1 MMKTKEMLTILQ
13 GAGYP
18 LSLVASQSGISYMKL
33 YRYVK
38 GSHALSYDDKARLWR
53 FGKMQPAV
61 EVALG
66 IEVEETIDNG

>member
-1 MMKTKEMLTILQ
+1 MRTKEMISILTE
-13 GAGYP
+13 AGYP
-18 LSLVASQSGISYMKL
+18 LSLIASQSGISYMKL

-38 GSHALSYDDKARLWR
+38 GTHTMTPDDKALVWR

-66 IEVEETIDNG
+66 IEIQELVENG